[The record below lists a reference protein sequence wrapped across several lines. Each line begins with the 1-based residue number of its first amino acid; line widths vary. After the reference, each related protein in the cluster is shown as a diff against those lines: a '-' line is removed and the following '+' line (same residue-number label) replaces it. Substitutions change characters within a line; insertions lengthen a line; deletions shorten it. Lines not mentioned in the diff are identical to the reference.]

1 MISTGTLTANATA
14 ADIATAF
21 AADTD
26 VNSSSGKY
34 TVTASEGKVSI
45 TRTDGVQ
52 FTVTK
57 QGTGFPADAKVVSGL
72 TDLMNA
78 NTTLTVRR

>member
-1 MISTGTLTANATA
+1 MLPLGESDVVISTGALTANATA
-14 ADIATAF
+14 ADIATAL

-26 VNSSSGKY
+26 VNSSSSKY
-34 TVTASEGKVSI
+34 TVTAAEGKLSI

-57 QGTGFPADAKVVSGL
+57 EGTDFLLMLRWSQGQL
-72 TDLMNA
+72 TL
-78 NTTLTVRR
+78 